1 MQGEGAVR
9 DPSLQKCHVSSQLKE
24 EENLGQEKFMCVCVW
39 GGLLHYSQGNKRNN
53 SNNNN
58 DDTSNR

>member
-24 EENLGQEKFMCVCVW
+24 EENLGQEKFMCVCG